1 MMPVVKLIDMF
12 PLSILQRT
20 VLSVDDR
27 DIRRFA
33 GERDAGYRQLLREDL
48 QPGAVAPAGIRES
61 G

>member
-1 MMPVVKLIDMF
+1 MF
-12 PLSILQRT
+12 PLLILQRT
-20 VLSVDDR
+20 ALPVGDR

-33 GERDAGYRQLLREDL
+33 GERDAGERWQLLREDL

>member
-1 MMPVVKLIDMF
+1 MF

-33 GERDAGYRQLLREDL
+33 GKRDAGYHQLLGEDL
-48 QPGAVAPAGIRES
+48 QSGAVAPAGTRES